1 MIGNETGGGGKKRK
15 TQCELF
21 GSHKKKPCVQAQ
33 GPKTRSNVKADN
45 TKDKGHLMQNSDG
58 EQRLSK
64 GFSNRGRQ
72 SQRQKHQKKKKD
84 GQKDPYQHKEGR
96 RGRFSRGQG
105 RPMSGRGGRG
115 SGHEND
121 MMDFQVKPR
130 FMSQEFKDQN
140 ALSVDGRLLCR
151 HFLYGRCIK
160 AESCQL
166 EHIQGYN
173 DLIKEVCKFYIQGF
187 CTKGESCPYMHKS
200 FPCKFFHRKGKCY
213 QGEDCRFSHEPL
225 TDVTGKLL
233 DELLKRQRDLSEL
246 AKKAEQEPLGEPE
259 SKEEAGVTETN
270 GTPNVLMDP
279 LRPNFYHS
287 SDADAA
293 TEGEPSVHQIE
304 EMATFTDEAVLQRAA
319 DTARPHSPSSTSSN
333 RPEPVCYSVEAMLGP
348 QLFRS
353 FPIFYNTP
361 ESKESTTPGAETTSK
376 ATLGSTT
383 QKEVPYSVDAVLRSL
398 KSVENSTLGQ
408 RPTASSVKTEEI
420 PDPLLS
426 SQHQIQ
432 KVSLS
437 TKHEPNKPPKKMYKS
452 LSSRQAH
459 GSLISSSDLTLSS
472 GTQKQCGAMPESL
485 KSAEMVFH
493 EVKLERLHPPVI
505 DEGNP
510 ASSKSKSD
518 MNESSQLPTDNTCP
532 PKHLSGISPSSGVSE
547 FKSRTSAPVE
557 PAASSIKTSDSANIA
572 VHHFAGIQLAEISR
586 YPRKTKSVFQPGAQ
600 KRCSAKMSPQCSGE
614 TPTRADCS
622 AGCKKTQ
629 KIPFSCLFK
638 NPITESVTPTPD
650 PVRAP
655 QSAHFTSKEGHL
667 KTEVKPEKNSAAS
680 FLSLFAHPLT
690 ETLPPCSQASAES
703 PFQSVSHVVSAP
715 LCQVQTDVK
724 QSPHSCSTTS
734 EAEPDPVKQ
743 PAGPAC
749 SIVQDSIK
757 ETSSSSAPGGPN
769 PSETS
774 AQQQLPDVSSP
785 TRALKDS
792 VLKSLFVSLSPYQ
805 EDGEQRDGIQISE
818 IEMSNKGGV
827 GHTFGNQQSEEK
839 KHRTVTVWKR
849 SRCSPQPNQPPQAVM
864 FYIDKVPT
872 SSSRPTVKAS
882 ARSTD
887 DQLSFQTPQNS
898 SEVTAGPTLSS
909 PGVTEPQVRNS
920 GTHKLPLE
928 PATPE
933 INHHTDP
940 RETHCSRKE
949 KRGRGRVGVTPLK
962 DLFKTLDS
970 AVFHLGR

>member
-1 MIGNETGGGGKKRK
+1 
-15 TQCELF
+15 
-21 GSHKKKPCVQAQ
+21 
-33 GPKTRSNVKADN
+33 
-45 TKDKGHLMQNSDG
+45 
-58 EQRLSK
+58 
-64 GFSNRGRQ
+64 
-72 SQRQKHQKKKKD
+72 
-84 GQKDPYQHKEGR
+84 
-96 RGRFSRGQG
+96 
-105 RPMSGRGGRG
+105 
-115 SGHEND
+115 

-650 PVRAP
+650 PV
-655 QSAHFTSKEGHL
+655 
-667 KTEVKPEKNSAAS
+667 
-680 FLSLFAHPLT
+680 
-690 ETLPPCSQASAES
+690 
-703 PFQSVSHVVSAP
+703 
-715 LCQVQTDVK
+715 QTDVK

-839 KHRTVTVWKR
+839 KHRT
-849 SRCSPQPNQPPQAVM
+849 
-864 FYIDKVPT
+864 

>member
-1 MIGNETGGGGKKRK
+1 M
-15 TQCELF
+15 
-21 GSHKKKPCVQAQ
+21 
-33 GPKTRSNVKADN
+33 
-45 TKDKGHLMQNSDG
+45 
-58 EQRLSK
+58 
-64 GFSNRGRQ
+64 
-72 SQRQKHQKKKKD
+72 
-84 GQKDPYQHKEGR
+84 
-96 RGRFSRGQG
+96 
-105 RPMSGRGGRG
+105 
-115 SGHEND
+115 
-121 MMDFQVKPR
+121 
-130 FMSQEFKDQN
+130 
-140 ALSVDGRLLCR
+140 
-151 HFLYGRCIK
+151 
-160 AESCQL
+160 
-166 EHIQGYN
+166 
-173 DLIKEVCKFYIQGF
+173 
-187 CTKGESCPYMHKS
+187 
-200 FPCKFFHRKGKCY
+200 
-213 QGEDCRFSHEPL
+213 
-225 TDVTGKLL
+225 
-233 DELLKRQRDLSEL
+233 
-246 AKKAEQEPLGEPE
+246 
-259 SKEEAGVTETN
+259 TETN
-270 GTPNVLMDP
+270 GTPSVLMDP

-287 SDADAA
+287 ADAA

-304 EMATFTDEAVLQRAA
+304 EMATVTDEAVLQCAA

-361 ESKESTTPGAETTSK
+361 ESKESTTPAAETTSE

-383 QKEVPYSVDAVLRSL
+383 PKEVPYSVDAVLRSL
-398 KSVENSTLGQ
+398 KSVENSTLSQ

-472 GTQKQCGAMPESL
+472 GTQKQCGAIPESL
-485 KSAEMVFH
+485 KSAEMVLH

-505 DEGNP
+505 DEDNP

-518 MNESSQLPTDNTCP
+518 MKESSQLPTDNTCP
-532 PKHLSGISPSSGVSE
+532 PKHLSGISPSSGIAE
-547 FKSRTSAPVE
+547 FKSRTSAAVE

-572 VHHFAGIQLAEISR
+572 VHHFAAKQLAEISR

-600 KRCSAKMSPQCSGE
+600 KRCSAKMSPDCSGE

-629 KIPFSCLFK
+629 KIPFSYLFK
-638 NPITESVTPTPD
+638 NPMTESVTPTPD

-667 KTEVKPEKNSAAS
+667 KTEVKPEKTSAAS
-680 FLSLFAHPLT
+680 FLSLFANPLT
-690 ETLPPCSQASAES
+690 ETLSLPPCSQASAES
-703 PFQSVSHVVSAP
+703 PFQSVSNVVSAP
-715 LCQVQTDVK
+715 SCQVQTDVK

-749 SIVQDSIK
+749 SIMQDSIK
-757 ETSSSSAPGGPN
+757 ETSSSPAPGGPN
-769 PSETS
+769 PSETP
-774 AQQQLPDVSSP
+774 AQQQLPHISSP
-785 TRALKDS
+785 TRAPKDS

-805 EDGEQRDGIQISE
+805 EDGEQRGGIQISE
-818 IEMSNKGGV
+818 IEMNNKGGV
-827 GHTFGNQQSEEK
+827 GHTFGKQQCEEK
-839 KHRTVTVWKR
+839 KHR
-849 SRCSPQPNQPPQAVM
+849 M
-864 FYIDKVPT
+864 

-887 DQLSFQTPQNS
+887 DQLSFQTPQNY

-949 KRGRGRVGVTPLK
+949 KRGRGKVGVTPLK

-970 AVFHLGR
+970 AVFHLGP